1 MGTLTPIY
9 TADNC
14 RAAYQLNWSLAVFWT
29 APPPAVA
36 LWLNLLSAAAES
48 DGVRILEHRFADE
61 RVSQFLISTRPE
73 TAPPAISQCVKGRL
87 QHIVRA
93 QLPRAFR
100 RNYAIRSVGSATSEA
115 IGGYIRKQPQRH
127 VMADDRVQQRFERLQ
142 ICGDPH
148 CLVRPRTSG
157 HAQFW
162 YNLHLVLVS
171 HARDVEVR
179 VEILEKRRAMILAA
193 AEKKGHLVGNGH
205 LLSDHMHVALGCN
218 LNETPREV
226 ALSYLN
232 NLAFTEGMRITYEF
246 GFYVGTFGEYDLGA
260 VWQSQ

>member
-9 TADNC
+9 TAENC

-29 APPPAVA
+29 APPPAQT
-36 LWLNLLSAAAES
+36 LWLNQLSTAAGS
-48 DGVRILEHRFADE
+48 DGVRILEHRFAGE

-73 TAPPAISQCVKGRL
+73 TAPPAVAHSVKGRL

-93 QLPRAFR
+93 QLPKAFR
-100 RNYAIRSVGSATSEA
+100 RNYAIRSVGSANSEA

-127 VMADDRVQQRFERLQ
+127 VMADERVQRRFERLQ
-142 ICGDPH
+142 ICGDRQL
-148 CLVRPRTSG
+148 LVRPRTSG
-157 HAQFW
+157 HAQFC

-179 VEILEKRRAMILAA
+179 FEIREKRRAMILAA
-193 AEKKGHLVGNGH
+193 AEKKGHLVGSGH
-205 LLSDHMHVALGCN
+205 LLSDHMHLALGCN

-232 NLAFTEGMRITYEF
+232 NLAFAEGMRITHEF
-246 GFYVGTFGEYDLGA
+246 GFYVGSFGEYDLGA
-260 VWQSQ
+260 VWQAP